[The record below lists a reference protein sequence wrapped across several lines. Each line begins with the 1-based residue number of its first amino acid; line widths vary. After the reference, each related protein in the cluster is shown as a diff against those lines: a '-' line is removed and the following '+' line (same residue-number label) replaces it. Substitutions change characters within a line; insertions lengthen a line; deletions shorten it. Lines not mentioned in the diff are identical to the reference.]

1 VSLRC
6 CPWWAEKLPDNV
18 TCGEGC
24 EAFPACLPQ
33 LELVR
38 VLTERAQAQAAV
50 ERERRGPAAAPDP
63 ACASGQ
69 M

>member
-6 CPWWAEKLPDNV
+6 CLWGAEKLPDNV

-33 LELVR
+33 LEVVR

-50 ERERRGPAAAPDP
+50 ERERRGPGAAPGP
-63 ACASGQ
+63 ASVSGQ

>member
-6 CPWWAEKLPDNV
+6 CAHTGAKLADNT

-24 EAFPACLPQ
+24 EAFPSCLPQ

-38 VLTERAQAQAAV
+38 VLTERAQA
-50 ERERRGPAAAPDP
+50 
-63 ACASGQ
+63 
-69 M
+69 